1 MVEKLSAF
9 LLKMRKAL
17 AKSWIWGTM
26 NKDEKGGC
34 FMTIIEKLN
43 ALRTLMKERN
53 LDVYMIP
60 TSDFHETEYVGE
72 HFKARAY
79 MSGFSGSQGTL
90 VVTLDDAALWTDGRY
105 FIQAADQLKD
115 TSITLMKQGE
125 EGVPTITQY
134 IYDHVSMQGGV
145 GFDGRVMNTKMVK
158 AIMTKLEEKQVHI
171 AYEEDLVGMIWED
184 RPELPKRE
192 GFFLNVEY
200 SGKSTK
206 DKLNDLHA
214 VMEKQ
219 GATHHII
226 TSIDDIAWVTNMRGW
241 DIACYPVVLAYL
253 ILTSSKGVIFMDKGK
268 LNDELIENFK
278 ENDIEI
284 KDYNDIYEYVKTI
297 SEDAVVM
304 LDSSVVNYAIT
315 QNLNKGIKIID
326 HVNPSQLMKAKKNE
340 IELENNRKA
349 HIKDAVAMTK
359 FMYWLK
365 TNIGK
370 EKMSEIIASDYL
382 EKLRKAQGALDLS
395 FNTISAY
402 KEHAAMMHYSAT
414 ADSDVEL
421 KPEGM
426 LLVDSGGQYME
437 GTTDITRTFVLGKI
451 SEEERYWFTTAL
463 RSHIALAKAHFLYGC
478 RGMNLDILARGPLWE
493 QGMDYKC
500 GTGHGVGHL
509 LNVHEGPN
517 GFRWKIVPERKDSC
531 VLEEGM
537 TQSNEP
543 GVYEEG
549 KFGIR
554 HENEMVVRTGEKN
567 EYGQFMY
574 FETITFVPFDLDG
587 LDESLLTQYD
597 KEWLNAYHKQVFEK
611 VSPYLSD
618 EETAW
623 LRKATRAI

>member
-1 MVEKLSAF
+1 
-9 LLKMRKAL
+9 
-17 AKSWIWGTM
+17 M

-79 MSGFSGSQGTL
+79 MSGFTGSQGTL
-90 VVTLDDAALWTDGRY
+90 IVTLDDAALWTDGRY

-115 TSITLMKQGE
+115 TTITLMKQGE
-125 EGVPTITQY
+125 EGVPTIAQY
-134 IYDHVSMQGGV
+134 IYDHVDNQGGV

-158 AIMTKLEEKQVHI
+158 AIMNKLEEKDVHI
-171 AYEEDLVGMIWED
+171 TYEEDLVGMIWED
-184 RPELPKRE
+184 RPPLPKKE

-206 DKLNDLHA
+206 DKLADLYD
-214 VMEKQ
+214 VMKKQ
-219 GATHHII
+219 GVTHHII
-226 TSIDDIAWVTNMRGW
+226 TSLDDIAWITNMRGW
-241 DIACYPVVLAYL
+241 DISRYPVMLAYL
-253 ILTSSKGVIFMDKGK
+253 ILTLDGGVIFLDKGK

-278 ENDIEI
+278 ENHIEI
-284 KDYNDIYEYVKTI
+284 KDYNEIYEYVKTI
-297 SEDAVVM
+297 DKDAKIM
-304 LDSSVVNYAIT
+304 LDSSIVNYAIT
-315 QNLNKGIKIID
+315 QNLNKDIQIED
-326 HVNPSQLMKAKKNE
+326 RVNPSQMMKAMKNE
-340 IELENNRKA
+340 VELENNRKA

-365 TNIGK
+365 TNVGK

-382 EKLRKAQGALDLS
+382 EKLRKAQGAIDLS

-414 ADSDVEL
+414 PESDVEL

-437 GTTDITRTFVLGKI
+437 GTTDITRTFVLGEI

-463 RSHIALAKAHFLYGC
+463 RSNIALSKAHFLYGC

-597 KEWLNAYHKQVFEK
+597 KEWLNAYHQQVFEK

-618 EETAW
+618 DEVAW